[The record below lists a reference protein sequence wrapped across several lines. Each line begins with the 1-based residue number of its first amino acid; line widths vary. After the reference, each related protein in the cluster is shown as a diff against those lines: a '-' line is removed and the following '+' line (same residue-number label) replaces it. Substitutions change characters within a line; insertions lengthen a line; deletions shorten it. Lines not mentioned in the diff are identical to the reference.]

1 MKAVLEKLDL
11 DEGSSFLYRNFAL
24 PSFDAAFHFH
34 PEFELTHIRKGEGQ
48 RYVGAQVEDFYNDDL
63 VFLGS
68 NLPHCWISK
77 TLPKGEK
84 VEATVVQF
92 RGDFLGERFLELPEM
107 LWLNDLFQKSKAGL
121 KILGETKSRVL
132 GSLFEMSKVNDYQRL
147 VLFLGILGTLSEST
161 ELELMDASF
170 SNVQHSG
177 TETARFQKVFAY
189 LIEHYREEIT
199 LQEISEV
206 AHLSPTSFCRYF
218 KAVTGK
224 TFLEIVNAYRIQHAC
239 QLLRKNQ
246 LSVSQIAFESG
257 FNDVPYFNKLFKKM
271 KGVSPMKF

>member
-1 MKAVLEKLDL
+1 MKAVLEKLDQNIT
-11 DEGSSFLYRNFAL
+11 SSFLFRKFELSA
-24 PSFDAAFHFH
+24 FDAPFHFH
-34 PEFELTHIRKGEGQ
+34 PEFELTHIKKGEGQ
-48 RYVGAQVEDFYNDDL
+48 RYVGTQVEDFEADDL

-77 TLPKGEK
+77 PVSENQT

-92 RGDFLGERFLELPEM
+92 KRDFLGEDFLELPEM
-107 LWLNDLFQKSKAGL
+107 QKIKDLFTGSNAGL
-121 KILGETKSRVL
+121 KISGKGKIEILTEMVYLEQNNEYLKL
-132 GSLFEMSKVNDYQRL
+132 LSLLKI
-147 VLFLGILGTLSEST
+147 LGILASSE
-161 ELELMDASF
+161 ELVPIDRSF
-170 SNVQHSG
+170 SGLKHSNN
-177 TETARFQKVFAY
+177 ETIRFQRVFAY

-199 LQEISEV
+199 LNKIAEV

-224 TFLEIVNAYRIQHAC
+224 TFLEIINEYRIQYAC
-239 QLLRKNQ
+239 QLLKKNE